1 MSTIRSQE
9 PIRVETTD
17 GWVVVLQRTPWA
29 DRVELWI
36 AKRSTNGRFEV
47 ASVGK
52 DGFLVMQELKEGADQ
67 GTPTLCIPSR
77 AWDGLADALRGVV
90 PQTDKKEVD
99 AELKATKYHLE
110 DMRKLAKLK

>member
-9 PIRVETTD
+9 PIRVETKD
-17 GWVVVLQRTPWA
+17 GWIVVLQNTPWA
-29 DRVELWI
+29 DTYELWI
-36 AKRSTNGRFEV
+36 GRVTTNGKFET

-52 DGFLVMQELKEGADQ
+52 DGYLVMTETIEGATK
-67 GTPTLCIPSR
+67 GKPTLCIPGR

-90 PQTDKKEVD
+90 PQTDKRELD